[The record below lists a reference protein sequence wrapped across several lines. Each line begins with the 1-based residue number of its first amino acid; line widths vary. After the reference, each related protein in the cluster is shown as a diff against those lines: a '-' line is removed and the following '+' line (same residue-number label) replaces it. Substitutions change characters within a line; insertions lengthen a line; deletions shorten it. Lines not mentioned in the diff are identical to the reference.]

1 MATAEVNSLVAAEI
15 ERRINAGELS
25 RDNALDVNWLVWKKA
40 MLAGAVGA
48 APAKSRAGKGFP
60 KPYFNAEILRLHRE
74 RVRVLVEIKVL
85 EREGGDTSDLWAEF
99 RALRAKAKRE
109 SRRAK
114 AAYWKS
120 RNQKLTEIARDPTRS
135 KESWNVLLQRAASD
149 CASAIEL
156 YSFRARWRFQENV
169 DSPQHVQLGREGA
182 FRLAGIF
189 AQSVPRVSPGRAEVE
204 DEVSI
209 GLPRP
214 PELELPNAARP

>member
-1 MATAEVNSLVAAEI
+1 M
-15 ERRINAGELS
+15 
-25 RDNALDVNWLVWKKA
+25 
-40 MLAGAVGA
+40 
-48 APAKSRAGKGFP
+48 
-60 KPYFNAEILRLHRE
+60 
-74 RVRVLVEIKVL
+74 L

-135 KESWNVLLQRAASD
+135 KEFWNVLLQRAASD

-169 DSPQHVQLGREGA
+169 DSPHEQLGREGT

-209 GLPRP
+209 GLPRSSK
-214 PELELPNAARP
+214 LELSNAARP